1 MSQYSGPGSQ
11 EVLNR
16 WRMDW
21 DYYFVSQG
29 YIVISVDGRGT
40 GGRGKAFKDV
50 VYRNLGHYETI
61 DQVNAARYAA
71 NLPYVDGSRIG
82 IYGWSYGG
90 YEALMAASASD
101 NPYKAAV
108 AVAPVTDWRYYD
120 TVYAER
126 FMLTP
131 RENEDGYNES
141 APINRV
147 GDMNCRLLLMHGT
160 ADDNVHLMNTLQ
172 YVSALQSEGK
182 ICDMFLF
189 PNMNHSIY
197 GCNSRSVVY
206 LKMLDFFNN
215 NLK

>member
-1 MSQYSGPGSQ
+1 M
-11 EVLNR
+11 
-16 WRMDW
+16 
-21 DYYFVSQG
+21 SQG
-29 YIVISVDGRGT
+29 YIVIGVDGRGT

-131 RENEDGYNES
+131 REKRGW
-141 APINRV
+141 
-147 GDMNCRLLLMHGT
+147 L
-160 ADDNVHLMNTLQ
+160 
-172 YVSALQSEGK
+172 
-182 ICDMFLF
+182 
-189 PNMNHSIY
+189 
-197 GCNSRSVVY
+197 
-206 LKMLDFFNN
+206 
-215 NLK
+215 